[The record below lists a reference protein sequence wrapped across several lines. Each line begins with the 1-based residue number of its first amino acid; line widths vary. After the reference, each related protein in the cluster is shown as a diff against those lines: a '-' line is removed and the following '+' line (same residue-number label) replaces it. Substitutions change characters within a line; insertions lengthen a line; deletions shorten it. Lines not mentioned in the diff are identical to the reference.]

1 MKTRVLIGL
10 LSLSLAFSCQDKK
23 ASEENAT
30 QETTEA
36 APANTASTI
45 QLANYSDENWKGG
58 VGTTFN
64 MLLVDYSKEK
74 FDLISQGKELDLP
87 SGQKLPYLGCE
98 KQGNFIQIML
108 NEKPGTYQAA
118 LEYPN
123 ELKVN

>member
-23 ASEENAT
+23 ASEENAAK
-30 QETTEA
+30 ETTEA
-36 APANTASTI
+36 AANSSSTI
-45 QLANYSDENWKGG
+45 QLANYSDENWKSG

-74 FDLISQGKELDLP
+74 FDLISQGKELNLP
-87 SGQKLPYLGCE
+87 SGHKLPYLGCE
-98 KQGNFIQIML
+98 KQGDFIQIML
-108 NEKPGTYQAA
+108 NEKPETYQVE

-123 ELKVN
+123 ELTVE